1 MSRQTTFYIKLYS
14 SLQLTYFCVM
24 HSLWTSY
31 SKELGLD
38 LTIPLL
44 FNNCWN
50 DNTCISNSGITP
62 LELIEIISNNFVN
75 LFD

>member
-1 MSRQTTFYIKLYS
+1 
-14 SLQLTYFCVM
+14 M

-50 DNTCISNSGITP
+50 DNTNISNSGITP